1 MFSNLYK
8 AGFVHLGEDAR
19 VIDMNAILEKR
30 LKEEAERRSRQPE
43 HELVAA
49 QDGFTEGLNA
59 EKVDVLLEPDA
70 EATSLQNASIQEQ
83 EQLRQE
89 IEEARNELASLQAQI
104 EQEKEQ
110 AQLEIDQ
117 MKAKAFEEANE
128 QGYQE
133 GYRKGLDSVQELQ
146 KQCED
151 ERLQQEQEY
160 QKKLEEMEP
169 LMVDT
174 LCDVYSH
181 IFKVEAKEHK
191 ELVLKL
197 LQDTLLKVDGTG
209 SIIVHVAKEDYAYV
223 QEQKGALLEE
233 AGMQSGSVEIVSDA
247 ALARAQ
253 CMIET
258 EGGVYDCSLD
268 TELAELK
275 RRLMLL
281 AYQKPGVKQNST
293 GKAGFGKDFAL

>member
-19 VIDMNAILEKR
+19 VINMNAILEKR

-70 EATSLQNASIQEQ
+70 EAASQQNASIQEQ
-83 EQLRQE
+83 EQLNQE
-89 IEEARNELASLQAQI
+89 IEEARNELASLQAQL

-223 QEQKGALLEE
+223 QEQKAALLEE

-281 AYQKPGVKQNST
+281 AYQKS
-293 GKAGFGKDFAL
+293 

>member
-70 EATSLQNASIQEQ
+70 EVASQQNASIQEQ
-83 EQLRQE
+83 EQLKQE
-89 IEEARNELASLQAQI
+89 IEEARNELAGLQAQI

-197 LQDTLLKVDGTG
+197 LQDALLKVDGTG
-209 SIIVHVAKEDYAYV
+209 SIIIHVAKEDYAYV

-281 AYQKPGVKQNST
+281 AYQKS
-293 GKAGFGKDFAL
+293 

>member
-70 EATSLQNASIQEQ
+70 EVASQQNASIQEQ
-83 EQLRQE
+83 EQLKQK
-89 IEEARNELASLQAQI
+89 IEEARNELAGLQAQI

-281 AYQKPGVKQNST
+281 AYQKS
-293 GKAGFGKDFAL
+293 

>member
-30 LKEEAERRSRQPE
+30 LKEEAERRSREPE

-70 EATSLQNASIQEQ
+70 EAASQQNASIQEQ
-83 EQLRQE
+83 EQLKQK
-89 IEEARNELASLQAQI
+89 IEEARNELAGLQAQI

-281 AYQKPGVKQNST
+281 AYQKS
-293 GKAGFGKDFAL
+293 

>member
-70 EATSLQNASIQEQ
+70 EAASLQNASIQEQ

-89 IEEARNELASLQAQI
+89 IEEARNELASLQAQL

-223 QEQKGALLEE
+223 QEQKAALLEE

-281 AYQKPGVKQNST
+281 AYQKS
-293 GKAGFGKDFAL
+293 

>member
-1 MFSNLYK
+1 MSSNLYK
-8 AGFVHLGEDAR
+8 AGFIHLGESAR
-19 VIDMNAILEKR
+19 IIDMNEILEQR
-30 LKEEAERRSRQPE
+30 LKEEAQRRSREP
-43 HELVAA
+43 ELVAA
-49 QDGFTEGLNA
+49 QDGFTEGLDA

-70 EATSLQNASIQEQ
+70 ETASMQNASIQEQ
-83 EQLRQE
+83 EQLNRE
-89 IEEARNELASLQAQI
+89 VEAARNELAGLQARI
-104 EQEKEQ
+104 EQDKEQ
-110 AQLEIDQ
+110 AQLEIEQ
-117 MKAKAFEEANE
+117 MKAKAFEEADE

-146 KQCED
+146 KQCEA

-160 QKKLEEMEP
+160 QKRLQEMEP
-169 LMVDT
+169 VMVDT

-197 LQDTLLKVDGTG
+197 LQDTLLKVDSTG
-209 SIIVHVAKEDYAYV
+209 SIMIHVAKEDYAYV
-223 QEQKGALLEE
+223 QEQKAALLEG

-247 ALARAQ
+247 TLARAQ

-281 AYQKPGVKQNST
+281 AYQKS
-293 GKAGFGKDFAL
+293 

>member
-70 EATSLQNASIQEQ
+70 EVASQQNASIQEQ
-83 EQLRQE
+83 LKQE
-89 IEEARNELASLQAQI
+89 IEEARNELAGLQAQI

-209 SIIVHVAKEDYAYV
+209 SIIIHVAKEDYAYV

-281 AYQKPGVKQNST
+281 AYQKS
-293 GKAGFGKDFAL
+293 

>member
-70 EATSLQNASIQEQ
+70 EAASQQNASVQEQ
-83 EQLRQE
+83 EQLKQE
-89 IEEARNELASLQAQI
+89 IEEARNELAGLQAQI

-281 AYQKPGVKQNST
+281 AYQKS
-293 GKAGFGKDFAL
+293 

>member
-70 EATSLQNASIQEQ
+70 EAASQQNASIQEQ
-83 EQLRQE
+83 EQLNQE
-89 IEEARNELASLQAQI
+89 IEEARNELASLQAQL

-223 QEQKGALLEE
+223 QEQKAALLEE

-275 RRLMLL
+275 R
-281 AYQKPGVKQNST
+281 
-293 GKAGFGKDFAL
+293 

>member
-30 LKEEAERRSRQPE
+30 LKEEAERRSRHPE

-70 EATSLQNASIQEQ
+70 EVASQQNASIQEQ
-83 EQLRQE
+83 EQLKQE
-89 IEEARNELASLQAQI
+89 IEEARNELAGLQAQI

-117 MKAKAFEEANE
+117 MKAKAVEEAND

-281 AYQKPGVKQNST
+281 AYQKS
-293 GKAGFGKDFAL
+293 

>member
-19 VIDMNAILEKR
+19 VINMNAILEKR

-70 EATSLQNASIQEQ
+70 EAASQQNASIQEQ
-83 EQLRQE
+83 EQLNQE
-89 IEEARNELASLQAQI
+89 IEEARNELASLQAQL

-223 QEQKGALLEE
+223 QEQKAALLEE

-281 AYQKPGVKQNST
+281 AYQKP
-293 GKAGFGKDFAL
+293 

>member
-70 EATSLQNASIQEQ
+70 EAASLQNASIQEQ

-281 AYQKPGVKQNST
+281 AYQKP
-293 GKAGFGKDFAL
+293 

>member
-70 EATSLQNASIQEQ
+70 EVASQQNASIQEQ
-83 EQLRQE
+83 EQLKQE
-89 IEEARNELASLQAQI
+89 IEEARNELAGLQAQI

-128 QGYQE
+128 QGVSGRVPE
-133 GYRKGLDSVQELQ
+133 GS
-146 KQCED
+146 
-151 ERLQQEQEY
+151 
-160 QKKLEEMEP
+160 
-169 LMVDT
+169 
-174 LCDVYSH
+174 
-181 IFKVEAKEHK
+181 
-191 ELVLKL
+191 
-197 LQDTLLKVDGTG
+197 
-209 SIIVHVAKEDYAYV
+209 
-223 QEQKGALLEE
+223 
-233 AGMQSGSVEIVSDA
+233 
-247 ALARAQ
+247 
-253 CMIET
+253 
-258 EGGVYDCSLD
+258 
-268 TELAELK
+268 
-275 RRLMLL
+275 
-281 AYQKPGVKQNST
+281 
-293 GKAGFGKDFAL
+293 

>member
-70 EATSLQNASIQEQ
+70 EVASQQNASIQEQ
-83 EQLRQE
+83 EQLKQE
-89 IEEARNELASLQAQI
+89 IEEARNELAGLQAQI

-133 GYRKGLDSVQELQ
+133 GYQKGLDSVQELQ

-281 AYQKPGVKQNST
+281 AYQKS
-293 GKAGFGKDFAL
+293 

>member
-30 LKEEAERRSRQPE
+30 LKEEAERRSHQPE

-70 EATSLQNASIQEQ
+70 EAASQQNASIQEQ
-83 EQLRQE
+83 EQLKQE
-89 IEEARNELASLQAQI
+89 IEEARNELAGLQAQI

-281 AYQKPGVKQNST
+281 AYQKS
-293 GKAGFGKDFAL
+293 

>member
-70 EATSLQNASIQEQ
+70 EVASQQNASIQEQ
-83 EQLRQE
+83 EQLKQE
-89 IEEARNELASLQAQI
+89 IEEARNELAGLQAQI

-191 ELVLKL
+191 KLVLKL

-223 QEQKGALLEE
+223 QEQKAALLEE

-281 AYQKPGVKQNST
+281 AYQKS
-293 GKAGFGKDFAL
+293 

>member
-1 MFSNLYK
+1 MSSNLYK
-8 AGFVHLGEDAR
+8 AGFIHLGESAR
-19 VIDMNAILEKR
+19 IIDMNEILEQR
-30 LKEEAERRSRQPE
+30 LKEEAQRRSREP
-43 HELVAA
+43 ELVAA
-49 QDGFTEGLNA
+49 QDGFTEGLDA

-70 EATSLQNASIQEQ
+70 ETASMQNASIQEQ
-83 EQLRQE
+83 EQLNRE
-89 IEEARNELASLQAQI
+89 VEAARNELAGLQARI

-110 AQLEIDQ
+110 AQLEIEQ
-117 MKAKAFEEANE
+117 MKAKAFEEADE

-146 KQCED
+146 KQCEA

-160 QKKLEEMEP
+160 QKRLQEMEP
-169 LMVDT
+169 VMVDT

-197 LQDTLLKVDGTG
+197 LQDTLLKVDSTG
-209 SIIVHVAKEDYAYV
+209 SIMIHVAKEDYAYV
-223 QEQKGALLEE
+223 QEQKAALLEG

-247 ALARAQ
+247 TLARAQ

-281 AYQKPGVKQNST
+281 AYQKS
-293 GKAGFGKDFAL
+293 

>member
-1 MFSNLYK
+1 MTRSLSSNLYK
-8 AGFVHLGEDAR
+8 AGFIHLGESAR
-19 VIDMNAILEKR
+19 IIDMNEILEQR
-30 LKEEAERRSRQPE
+30 LKEEAQRRSREP
-43 HELVAA
+43 ELVAA
-49 QDGFTEGLNA
+49 QDGFTEGLDA

-70 EATSLQNASIQEQ
+70 ETASMQNASIQEQ
-83 EQLRQE
+83 EQLNRE
-89 IEEARNELASLQAQI
+89 VEAARNELAGLQARI

-146 KQCED
+146 KQCEA

-160 QKKLEEMEP
+160 QKRLQEMEP
-169 LMVDT
+169 VMVDT

-197 LQDTLLKVDGTG
+197 LQDTLLKVDSTG
-209 SIIVHVAKEDYAYV
+209 SIMIHVAKEDYAYV
-223 QEQKGALLEE
+223 QEQKAALLEG

-247 ALARAQ
+247 TLARAQ

-281 AYQKPGVKQNST
+281 AYQKS
-293 GKAGFGKDFAL
+293 

>member
-1 MFSNLYK
+1 MSSNLYK
-8 AGFVHLGEDAR
+8 AGFIHLGESAR
-19 VIDMNAILEKR
+19 VIDMNEILEQR
-30 LKEEAERRSRQPE
+30 LKEEAERRSRRLE
-43 HELVAA
+43 RELTAA
-49 QDGFTEGLNA
+49 QDGFTEGLDA

-70 EATSLQNASIQEQ
+70 EAASTQNASIQEQ
-83 EQLRQE
+83 EQLNRE
-89 IEEARNELASLQAQI
+89 IEAARNELAGLQAQI

-110 AQLEIDQ
+110 AQLEIEQ
-117 MKAKAFEEANE
+117 MKAKTFEEANE

-133 GYRKGLDSVQELQ
+133 GYRKGMDSVQELQ
-146 KQCED
+146 KQYEA

-160 QKKLEEMEP
+160 QKRLQEMEP
-169 LMVDT
+169 MMVDT

-197 LQDTLLKVDGTG
+197 LQDTLLKVDSTG
-209 SIIVHVAKEDYAYV
+209 SIMIHVAKEDYAYV
-223 QEQKGALLEE
+223 QEQKAALLEE

-247 ALARAQ
+247 TLARAQ

-281 AYQKPGVKQNST
+281 AYQKS
-293 GKAGFGKDFAL
+293 

>member
-1 MFSNLYK
+1 MSSNLYK
-8 AGFVHLGEDAR
+8 AGFIHLGESAR
-19 VIDMNAILEKR
+19 IIDMNEILEQR
-30 LKEEAERRSRQPE
+30 LKEEAQRRSREP
-43 HELVAA
+43 ELVAA
-49 QDGFTEGLNA
+49 QDGFTEGLDA

-70 EATSLQNASIQEQ
+70 ETASMQNASIQEQ
-83 EQLRQE
+83 EQLNRE
-89 IEEARNELASLQAQI
+89 VEAARNELAGLQARI

-110 AQLEIDQ
+110 AQLEIEQ
-117 MKAKAFEEANE
+117 MKAKAFEEADE

-146 KQCED
+146 KQCEA

-160 QKKLEEMEP
+160 QKRLQEMEP
-169 LMVDT
+169 VMVDT

-223 QEQKGALLEE
+223 QEQKAALLEE

-247 ALARAQ
+247 TLARAQ

-281 AYQKPGVKQNST
+281 AYQKS
-293 GKAGFGKDFAL
+293 

>member
-70 EATSLQNASIQEQ
+70 EAASLQNASIQEQ
-83 EQLRQE
+83 EQLKQE
-89 IEEARNELASLQAQI
+89 IEEARNELAGLQAQL

-281 AYQKPGVKQNST
+281 AYQKS
-293 GKAGFGKDFAL
+293 

>member
-70 EATSLQNASIQEQ
+70 EAASLQNASIQEQ
-83 EQLRQE
+83 EQLKQE

-209 SIIVHVAKEDYAYV
+209 SVIVHVAKEDYAYV

-281 AYQKPGVKQNST
+281 AYQKS
-293 GKAGFGKDFAL
+293 

>member
-1 MFSNLYK
+1 MSSNLYK
-8 AGFVHLGEDAR
+8 AGFIHLGESAR
-19 VIDMNAILEKR
+19 VIDMNEILEQR
-30 LKEEAERRSRQPE
+30 LKEEAERRSRRPE
-43 HELVAA
+43 RELVAA
-49 QDGFTEGLNA
+49 QDGFTEGLDA

-70 EATSLQNASIQEQ
+70 EAASMQNASIQEQ
-83 EQLRQE
+83 EQLNRE
-89 IEEARNELASLQAQI
+89 IEAARNELAGLQAQI

-110 AQLEIDQ
+110 AQLEIEQ

-133 GYRKGLDSVQELQ
+133 GYRKGMDSVQELQ
-146 KQCED
+146 KQYEA

-169 LMVDT
+169 MMVDT

-197 LQDTLLKVDGTG
+197 LQDTLLKVDSTG
-209 SIIVHVAKEDYAYV
+209 SIMIHVAKEDYAYV
-223 QEQKGALLEE
+223 QEQKAALLEE

-247 ALARAQ
+247 TLARAQ

-281 AYQKPGVKQNST
+281 AYQKS
-293 GKAGFGKDFAL
+293 

>member
-70 EATSLQNASIQEQ
+70 EAASLQNASIQEQ

-89 IEEARNELASLQAQI
+89 IEEARNELASLQAQL

-281 AYQKPGVKQNST
+281 AYQKP
-293 GKAGFGKDFAL
+293 

>member
-89 IEEARNELASLQAQI
+89 IEEARNELASLQAQL

-223 QEQKGALLEE
+223 QEQKAALLEE

-281 AYQKPGVKQNST
+281 AYQKS
-293 GKAGFGKDFAL
+293 

>member
-1 MFSNLYK
+1 MTRSLFSNLYK

-70 EATSLQNASIQEQ
+70 EAASLQNASIQEQ

-281 AYQKPGVKQNST
+281 AYQKS
-293 GKAGFGKDFAL
+293 

>member
-59 EKVDVLLEPDA
+59 EKVDVLLEPDE
-70 EATSLQNASIQEQ
+70 EAASLQNASIQEQ
-83 EQLRQE
+83 EQLKQE

-281 AYQKPGVKQNST
+281 AYQKS
-293 GKAGFGKDFAL
+293 

>member
-1 MFSNLYK
+1 MRSLFSNLYK

-19 VIDMNAILEKR
+19 VIDMNAILEER

-70 EATSLQNASIQEQ
+70 EAASQQNASIQEQ
-83 EQLRQE
+83 EQLKRE
-89 IEEARNELASLQAQI
+89 IEEARNELTSLQTQI

-117 MKAKAFEEANE
+117 MKAEAFEEANE

-209 SIIVHVAKEDYAYV
+209 SVIVHVAKEDYAYV

-281 AYQKPGVKQNST
+281 AYQKS
-293 GKAGFGKDFAL
+293 

>member
-30 LKEEAERRSRQPE
+30 LKEEAQRRSREPE

-70 EATSLQNASIQEQ
+70 EAASQQNASIQEQ
-83 EQLRQE
+83 EQLNQE
-89 IEEARNELASLQAQI
+89 IEEARNELASLQAQL

-223 QEQKGALLEE
+223 QEQKAALLEE

-281 AYQKPGVKQNST
+281 AYQKP
-293 GKAGFGKDFAL
+293 

>member
-89 IEEARNELASLQAQI
+89 IEEARNELASLQAQL

-281 AYQKPGVKQNST
+281 AYQKS
-293 GKAGFGKDFAL
+293 

>member
-70 EATSLQNASIQEQ
+70 EVASQQNASIQEQ
-83 EQLRQE
+83 EQLKQE
-89 IEEARNELASLQAQI
+89 IEEARNELAGLQAQI

-223 QEQKGALLEE
+223 QEQKGALLGE

-281 AYQKPGVKQNST
+281 AYQKS
-293 GKAGFGKDFAL
+293 

>member
-70 EATSLQNASIQEQ
+70 EAASQQNASIQEQ
-83 EQLRQE
+83 EQLNQE
-89 IEEARNELASLQAQI
+89 IEEARNELASLQAQL

-151 ERLQQEQEY
+151 DRLQQEQEY

-281 AYQKPGVKQNST
+281 AYQKS
-293 GKAGFGKDFAL
+293 

>member
-1 MFSNLYK
+1 MSSNLYK
-8 AGFVHLGEDAR
+8 AGFIHLGESAR
-19 VIDMNAILEKR
+19 IIDMNEILEQH
-30 LKEEAERRSRQPE
+30 LKEEAQRRSREP
-43 HELVAA
+43 ELVAA
-49 QDGFTEGLNA
+49 QDGFTEGLDA

-70 EATSLQNASIQEQ
+70 ETASMQNASIQEQ
-83 EQLRQE
+83 EQLNRE
-89 IEEARNELASLQAQI
+89 VEAARNELAGLQARI

-233 AGMQSGSVEIVSDA
+233 AGMQSSSVEIVSDA
-247 ALARAQ
+247 TLARAQ

-281 AYQKPGVKQNST
+281 AYQKS
-293 GKAGFGKDFAL
+293 

>member
-1 MFSNLYK
+1 MTRSLSSNLYK
-8 AGFVHLGEDAR
+8 AGFIHLGESAR
-19 VIDMNAILEKR
+19 VIDMNEILEQR

-43 HELVAA
+43 RELVAA
-49 QDGFTEGLNA
+49 QDGFTEGLDA

-70 EATSLQNASIQEQ
+70 EAASTQNASIQEQ
-83 EQLRQE
+83 EQLNRE
-89 IEEARNELASLQAQI
+89 IEAARNELAGLQAQI

-110 AQLEIDQ
+110 AQLEIEQ
-117 MKAKAFEEANE
+117 MKAKTFEEANE

-133 GYRKGLDSVQELQ
+133 GYRKGMDSVQELQ
-146 KQCED
+146 KQYEA

-169 LMVDT
+169 MMVDT

-197 LQDTLLKVDGTG
+197 LQDTLLKVDSTG
-209 SIIVHVAKEDYAYV
+209 SIMIHVAKEDYAYV
-223 QEQKGALLEE
+223 QEQKAALLEE

-247 ALARAQ
+247 TLARAQ

-281 AYQKPGVKQNST
+281 AYQKS
-293 GKAGFGKDFAL
+293 

>member
-70 EATSLQNASIQEQ
+70 EAASLQNASIQEQ
-83 EQLRQE
+83 EQLKQE

-181 IFKVEAKEHK
+181 IFKVEVKEHK

-209 SIIVHVAKEDYAYV
+209 SVIVHVAKEDYAYV
-223 QEQKGALLEE
+223 QEQKAALLEE

-281 AYQKPGVKQNST
+281 AYQKS
-293 GKAGFGKDFAL
+293 

>member
-1 MFSNLYK
+1 MSSNLYK
-8 AGFVHLGEDAR
+8 AGFIHLGESAR
-19 VIDMNAILEKR
+19 VIDMNEILEQR
-30 LKEEAERRSRQPE
+30 LKEEAQRRSRQPKR
-43 HELVAA
+43 ELVAA
-49 QDGFTEGLNA
+49 QDGFTEGLDA

-70 EATSLQNASIQEQ
+70 EAASTQNASIQEQ
-83 EQLRQE
+83 EQLNRE
-89 IEEARNELASLQAQI
+89 IEAARNELAGLQAQI

-110 AQLEIDQ
+110 AQLEIEQ
-117 MKAKAFEEANE
+117 MKAKTFEEANE

-133 GYRKGLDSVQELQ
+133 GYRKGMDSVQELQ
-146 KQCED
+146 KQYEA

-169 LMVDT
+169 MMVDT

-197 LQDTLLKVDGTG
+197 LQDTLLKVDSTG
-209 SIIVHVAKEDYAYV
+209 SIMIHVAKEDYAYV
-223 QEQKGALLEE
+223 QEQKAALLEE

-247 ALARAQ
+247 TLARAQ

-281 AYQKPGVKQNST
+281 AYQKS
-293 GKAGFGKDFAL
+293 

>member
-70 EATSLQNASIQEQ
+70 EAASLQNASIQEQ

-133 GYRKGLDSVQELQ
+133 GCRKGLDSVQELQ
-146 KQCED
+146 KQ
-151 ERLQQEQEY
+151 
-160 QKKLEEMEP
+160 
-169 LMVDT
+169 
-174 LCDVYSH
+174 
-181 IFKVEAKEHK
+181 
-191 ELVLKL
+191 
-197 LQDTLLKVDGTG
+197 
-209 SIIVHVAKEDYAYV
+209 
-223 QEQKGALLEE
+223 
-233 AGMQSGSVEIVSDA
+233 
-247 ALARAQ
+247 
-253 CMIET
+253 
-258 EGGVYDCSLD
+258 
-268 TELAELK
+268 
-275 RRLMLL
+275 
-281 AYQKPGVKQNST
+281 
-293 GKAGFGKDFAL
+293 

>member
-70 EATSLQNASIQEQ
+70 EAASQQNASIQEQ
-83 EQLRQE
+83 EQLNQE
-89 IEEARNELASLQAQI
+89 IEEARNELASLQAQL

-117 MKAKAFEEANE
+117 MKTKAFEEANE

-223 QEQKGALLEE
+223 QEQKAALLEE

-281 AYQKPGVKQNST
+281 AYQKP
-293 GKAGFGKDFAL
+293 